1 MISEKEITESKR
13 KFLDKYNKNNDTITA
28 LQKSR
33 NAASQRNRLYAEKL
47 AEEKRLQVR
56 RTWENKLQQ
65 KYLKYKNEVPF
76 KTFIKDVLGI
86 CKEMNKEFNSLGYFS
101 ETGFRIS
108 HGQKSFSVYLKHLW
122 CLGLIEKPPACP
134 VDRRIL
140 KIAGA
145 PADKQ
150 SWGKTNSIFEYARQV
165 NYIKKAAGSDHISD
179 WEVIKF

>member
-1 MISEKEITESKR
+1 MISEKEITDSKQ
-13 KFLDKYNKNNDTITA
+13 KFLSKYNKNNDTSTA

-47 AEEKRLQVR
+47 AEEKRLEVR
-56 RTWENKLQQ
+56 HFWEDQLQQ

-76 KTFIKDVLGI
+76 KTFIKDVLEI
-86 CKEMNKEFNSLGYFS
+86 CKEMNKKFNSPEYFS

-150 SWGKTNSIFEYARQV
+150 SWGKTNSICEYARQV